1 YYGISCTIN
10 AADECRPCGGTTGG
24 GGTTYGKIIGR
35 IWNDVDK
42 NGTYGGVSELW
53 SNTATTCSTYKNDS
67 FNIQEAGTNRLASW
81 ACNTEWGVQAAYY
94 TSSDIVIGSKTITLT
109 GLPSGYACG
118 SWSFSKTGDTS
129 TTDGTGCVTTA
140 VPIIEGTNNHLWWR
154 IVKTNIA
161 PTLSIVPSSVSYSGY
176 ALHPLKIVAAD
187 GEPYGSLKI
196 STSLSPPN
204 NGWLPEVPAISFR
217 AYGSTGDGIWPI
229 AKIYGWNKST
239 GSRVE
244 LKTFNINTATPTDY
258 WFDVPSPG
266 LYSFFDLEFTN
277 DYNGGVGKD
286 VNLYVDNLTYIADNM
301 FYQTLYKFEAE
312 DANLVQYDRYHPD
325 DGYGLV
331 SPSTATSSVP
341 GATYAVMAWNGALRF
356 PVANPAVCTASHTP
370 VLTTGI
376 VTATAGG
383 TNLSAPLNS
392 FGQYTVAGLFGSISQ
407 LCLSGLPATPAYR
420 IACRN
425 GVPVSATTGSCDY
438 ISPSLSGT
446 GTTTIDIGIRPITAK
461 GWLAA
466 MGSDLYAK
474 DVVESLPPYTG
485 CPFLGNYYGMCPT
498 FTETHPTRIP
508 DHYVLNYNPWVATP
522 ASSTVF
528 TEDDVVSLG
537 PSLDELSESGVSATR
552 VGSKFREKNKQY
564 FSSFHSL
571 IDTLKNAPTGTYSAT
586 SSLSN
591 RTFTKNSITIWN
603 AGTSTIPAPAIGNY
617 SYTVSDGLAFL
628 VIPRNGPS
636 TNAININ
643 KITTSG
649 AGRLV
654 ILADRDINIGSSAVG
669 SSNNLKNDTADI
681 QASIIT
687 TGNVT
692 VNNYLSASSSAGTVI
707 IEGPLIIGGGTGM
720 TINRSL
726 GTDNEFRPAVFVRFN
741 PLYITKLNDLA
752 MKNTIPALNPLFTF
766 DFTSETE

>member
-1 YYGISCTIN
+1 
-10 AADECRPCGGTTGG
+10 
-24 GGTTYGKIIGR
+24 
-35 IWNDVDK
+35 
-42 NGTYGGVSELW
+42 
-53 SNTATTCSTYKNDS
+53 
-67 FNIQEAGTNRLASW
+67 
-81 ACNTEWGVQAAYY
+81 
-94 TSSDIVIGSKTITLT
+94 
-109 GLPSGYACG
+109 
-118 SWSFSKTGDTS
+118 
-129 TTDGTGCVTTA
+129 
-140 VPIIEGTNNHLWWR
+140 
-154 IVKTNIA
+154 
-161 PTLSIVPSSVSYSGY
+161 
-176 ALHPLKIVAAD
+176 
-187 GEPYGSLKI
+187 
-196 STSLSPPN
+196 
-204 NGWLPEVPAISFR
+204 
-217 AYGSTGDGIWPI
+217 
-229 AKIYGWNKST
+229 
-239 GSRVE
+239 
-244 LKTFNINTATPTDY
+244 
-258 WFDVPSPG
+258 
-266 LYSFFDLEFTN
+266 
-277 DYNGGVGKD
+277 
-286 VNLYVDNLTYIADNM
+286 
-301 FYQTLYKFEAE
+301 
-312 DANLVQYDRYHPD
+312 
-325 DGYGLV
+325 
-331 SPSTATSSVP
+331 
-341 GATYAVMAWNGALRF
+341 
-356 PVANPAVCTASHTP
+356 
-370 VLTTGI
+370 
-376 VTATAGG
+376 
-383 TNLSAPLNS
+383 
-392 FGQYTVAGLFGSISQ
+392 
-407 LCLSGLPATPAYR
+407 
-420 IACRN
+420 
-425 GVPVSATTGSCDY
+425 
-438 ISPSLSGT
+438 
-446 GTTTIDIGIRPITAK
+446 
-461 GWLAA
+461 
-466 MGSDLYAK
+466 
-474 DVVESLPPYTG
+474 
-485 CPFLGNYYGMCPT
+485 MCPT